1 MSLVEITTFIV
12 RNSYLPFLS
21 WKEICFDFN
30 GFCVKCGSDVKP
42 GQIGFWNTFT
52 HEVYHKQ
59 CPNIRKKQLSIC
71 IDFELTPDIPT
82 SDSWWSYKWLK

>member
-42 GQIGFWNTFT
+42 GHTF
-52 HEVYHKQ
+52 
-59 CPNIRKKQLSIC
+59 IRNG
-71 IDFELTPDIPT
+71 
-82 SDSWWSYKWLK
+82 